1 MRSILMSVPSGRSRR
16 CRPVGSAGL
25 ASSTPVEV
33 GARAAVPWTTAYLAD
48 ALDALRAEG
57 QPVSEEAVTHLT
69 PAQHDHI
76 AFHGEYSFDLEAE
89 QRRDGSASPPPTI
102 TLIASS

>member
-1 MRSILMSVPSGRSRR
+1 
-16 CRPVGSAGL
+16 
-25 ASSTPVEV
+25 
-33 GARAAVPWTTAYLAD
+33 
-48 ALDALRAEG
+48 
-57 QPVSEEAVTHLT
+57 VSEEAVTHLT